1 MTTAYATKRSLWR
14 LCAEYIKMPPM
25 RDTDFI
31 RLTPDSF
38 LLRWD
43 AVDGEGIIRADYC
56 YWAGHPL
63 LHINIVDWDG
73 HMRDYDKI
81 PSEALIAGLGM
92 KKVSA

>member
-25 RDTDFI
+25 HDTDFI

-38 LLRWD
+38 LLRWTD
-43 AVDGEGIIRADYC
+43 NIVGEYRADYR
-56 YWAGHPL
+56 YWSGHPL
-63 LHINIVDWDG
+63 LHISIIDWEG
-73 HMRDYDKI
+73 HMRGYDRL
-81 PSEALIAGLGM
+81 PDDALIAGLGM